1 MSQRLKRL
9 IASVSGWVSVLF
21 VAMVVTFF
29 VFASGQ
35 MLANAFF
42 FSVLIVI
49 PATILAPIWEL
60 GRRRV
65 WLAILLVAVTP
76 SVWLILWALFTA
88 MMEGSSSVPDVL
100 TLIRFVFVATL
111 FGQLGQL
118 LCIPA
123 AGLYWIVS
131 HLILSRLKG
140 HPVRRP
146 KSRAVEGVFR

>member
-1 MSQRLKRL
+1 M
-9 IASVSGWVSVLF
+9 
-21 VAMVVTFF
+21 
-29 VFASGQ
+29 
-35 MLANAFF
+35 
-42 FSVLIVI
+42 
-49 PATILAPIWEL
+49 APIWEL

-111 FGQLGQL
+111 FGQVGQL
-118 LCIPA
+118 LGIPA

-131 HLILSRLKG
+131 HLILNRLKG

-146 KSRAVEGVFR
+146 KSGAVEGVFR

>member
-35 MLANAFF
+35 MLANTFY
-42 FSVLIVI
+42 FSILIVI

-60 GRRRV
+60 GGRRV

-76 SVWLILWALFTA
+76 SVWLICWAVFATV
-88 MMEGSSSVPDVL
+88 MDGSSSSPDVL
-100 TLIRFVFVATL
+100 TMIRMVFVATV

-131 HLILSRLKG
+131 HLILNRLKG

-146 KSRAVEGVFR
+146 KSGAVEGVFR